1 MTKWDLYQICKVGST
16 FKNHS
21 YNLSHQ
27 QFNEEN
33 HIIMLINAEMQNKH
47 LIKQY
52 PFMIFKKFSNIGIE
66 EAYSICQRTLTKA
79 YITSQLLVR
88 KWTFYPK
95 D

>member
-1 MTKWDLYQICKVGST
+1 
-16 FKNHS
+16 
-21 YNLSHQ
+21 
-27 QFNEEN
+27 
-33 HIIMLINAEMQNKH
+33 
-47 LIKQY
+47 
-52 PFMIFKKFSNIGIE
+52 MIFKKFSNIRIE